1 MKVCFIGNCGHSFQA
16 YKVLSKR
23 SDVEFAGFAKGSAH
37 EKNIASYA
45 EGWPIFDSYTEMLD
59 QIKPDLAVISPVF
72 ALTAQPILEC
82 AKRNINVFAEK
93 PVAATLNELDQVE
106 KAVKE
111 AGIRFCAMHY
121 LRYNPAF
128 YLGAQLV
135 KQGEIGEVKMLTGQK
150 SYRFGTRPDWY
161 WDREV
166 YGGTIPWIGIHAID
180 WIAHFSGKKFLSVTA
195 QSVGESP
202 EMAALCQFEMEDG
215 VIAAI
220 NLDYYRPALA
230 PTHGDDRVRC
240 AGTKGVLEVR
250 DGKVLLMND
259 KGNQVFEPTECPEL
273 LEEFLAGKDP
283 IPMDEIF
290 HLTRAAIAAREAA
303 DSGEKIKI

>member
-1 MKVCFIGNCGHSFQA
+1 MKVCFIGNCGHSYQA
-16 YKVLSKR
+16 YRVLSKR
-23 SDVEFAGFAKGSAH
+23 SDVEFAGFAPGSAH
-37 EKNIASYA
+37 EDKIASYA
-45 EGWPIFDSYTEMLD
+45 EGWPIFDSYIRMLD
-59 QIKPDLAVISPVF
+59 QVKPDLAVISPVF

-82 AKRNINVFAEK
+82 AKRGIDVFSEK
-93 PVAATLNELDQVE
+93 PVAASFEELERVE

-111 AGIRFCAMHY
+111 SGIRFCAMHY

-135 KQGEIGEVKMLTGQK
+135 KSGEIGEVKMLTAQK
-150 SYRFGTRPDWY
+150 SYRFGTRPGWY

-166 YGGTIPWIGIHAID
+166 YGGTIPWVGIHAID

-195 QSVGESP
+195 QSYGGSP

-215 VIAAI
+215 VIAAM
-220 NLDYYRPALA
+220 NLDYYRPAQA
-230 PTHGDDRVRC
+230 PSHGDDRVRC

-250 DGKVLLMND
+250 DNKVLLINE
-259 KGNQVFEPTECPEL
+259 KGNQVMEPEECPDL
-273 LEEFLAGKDP
+273 LEEFLACKDP

-290 HLTRAAIAAREAA
+290 HLTRTAIAAREAA
-303 DSGEKIKI
+303 DTGKKIMI